1 MIPALPRRHKSAAA
15 GRICGLTQVSASQD
29 LRSRLHPGSSG
40 VYYNR
45 LVAPTSRLC
54 LRVPA
59 ELQHIDHKLETKV
72 GYMKTF
78 SLDEAQSL
86 LPILESLLRRA
97 IDAKAS
103 AGLVE
108 VELQMLS
115 RNIFLSGGML
125 VDVAAVGRKR
135 VAQRAS
141 VQQAQD
147 AIQEIDSIGV
157 QVKDLDKG
165 LLDFPYQAGEQIV
178 LLCWQLGEAK
188 IDYWH
193 TVEAGFQGRQPL
205 DERFIKARPER
216 PN

>member
-1 MIPALPRRHKSAAA
+1 MDEDI
-15 GRICGLTQVSASQD
+15 
-29 LRSRLHPGSSG
+29 
-40 VYYNR
+40 
-45 LVAPTSRLC
+45 
-54 LRVPA
+54 
-59 ELQHIDHKLETKV
+59 
-72 GYMKTF
+72 
-78 SLDEAQSL
+78 LDEAQSL

-103 AGLVE
+103 AGVAE
-108 VELQMLS
+108 AELQLLS
-115 RNIFLSGGML
+115 QNIFLAGGML
-125 VDVAAVGRKR
+125 IDVASVARKR
-135 VAQRAS
+135 MGQRAA

-157 QVKDLDKG
+157 QVKDLDKV
-165 LLDFPYQAGEQIV
+165 LLDFPFQAGEQIV

-205 DERFIKARPER
+205 DERFQKSRPER

>member
-1 MIPALPRRHKSAAA
+1 
-15 GRICGLTQVSASQD
+15 
-29 LRSRLHPGSSG
+29 
-40 VYYNR
+40 
-45 LVAPTSRLC
+45 
-54 LRVPA
+54 
-59 ELQHIDHKLETKV
+59 
-72 GYMKTF
+72 MKTF

-103 AGLVE
+103 ASLVE
-108 VELQMLS
+108 AEMQLLS
-115 RNIFLSGGML
+115 QNIFLSGGML
-125 VDVAAVGRKR
+125 VDVADVAHKR
-135 VAQRAS
+135 MSQRTS

-165 LLDFPYQAGEQIV
+165 LLDFPCQIGEQIV

-205 DERFIKARPER
+205 DERFQKTRPER

>member
-1 MIPALPRRHKSAAA
+1 
-15 GRICGLTQVSASQD
+15 
-29 LRSRLHPGSSG
+29 
-40 VYYNR
+40 
-45 LVAPTSRLC
+45 
-54 LRVPA
+54 
-59 ELQHIDHKLETKV
+59 
-72 GYMKTF
+72 MKTF

-108 VELQMLS
+108 VDLQMLS

-125 VDVAAVGRKR
+125 VDVAAVARKR

-141 VQQAQD
+141 IQQAQD

-205 DERFIKARPER
+205 DERFIKTRPER

>member
-1 MIPALPRRHKSAAA
+1 
-15 GRICGLTQVSASQD
+15 
-29 LRSRLHPGSSG
+29 
-40 VYYNR
+40 
-45 LVAPTSRLC
+45 
-54 LRVPA
+54 
-59 ELQHIDHKLETKV
+59 
-72 GYMKTF
+72 MKTF

-103 AGLVE
+103 ANLVE

-115 RNIFLSGGML
+115 RKIFLSGGLL
-125 VDVAAVGRKR
+125 VDVAAVARKR

-193 TVEAGFQGRQPL
+193 TVEAGFEGRQPL
-205 DERFIKARPER
+205 DERFIKTRPER